1 MSIALPM
8 HAKLVPGA
16 DDAWFVDAQ
25 EIVRR
30 LREACPQAV
39 IDWDRGEAW
48 VHESLQRLIDH
59 KTPEVILESHHRLF
73 GRTVFIS
80 LSYPEWP
87 DRPVYG
93 IVSGI
98 QRGLGD
104 ALFLEVTEPF
114 DLDLLKRGAHD
125 FAIALGFEYCL
136 ECRRDW
142 VLTTLSRPGRIDPV
156 EFVRWDMP
164 AHTYPTIELQALT
177 DWKGTLHRSI
187 LRWISTSE
195 YQDKIQAILMDFASQ
210 AAFADA
216 VLNELQAIA
225 PVERG
230 WAIDVAGAPHQN
242 AILLD
247 HGNWLTLVRLFG
259 VLKRIVNDP

>member
-1 MSIALPM
+1 M
-8 HAKLVPGA
+8 HAKLVPGT

-25 EIVRR
+25 EISRR

-59 KTPEVILESHHRLF
+59 KTPEVILESHRRLF

-87 DRPVYG
+87 DRPVYC
-93 IVSGI
+93 IVSGLE
-98 QRGLGD
+98 RDLGD

-114 DLDLLKRGAHD
+114 DLDLLKRGAKD
-125 FAIALGFEYCL
+125 LAAAMGFEYCL
-136 ECRRDW
+136 ECRRDS
-142 VLTTLSRPGRIDPV
+142 VLTTLSRPGGIDPV

-187 LRWISTSE
+187 LCWIFTSE
-195 YQDKIQAILMDFASQ
+195 YQDKIQAILTDFASH

-216 VLNELQAIA
+216 VRSELEAVA
-225 PVERG
+225 PVQCG
-230 WAIDVAGAPHQN
+230 WGIDVAEMPYQN
-242 AILLD
+242 AILLS
-247 HGNWLTLVRLFG
+247 HGRWMTIVRLFG
-259 VLKRIVNDP
+259 VLRQIVNGPASEP